1 MLKQLKRKGILALA
15 CVISIFSMSVCAF
28 AKPDWPLDT
37 GCQSEAGIVM
47 DLDSGAVL
55 FAQNIHVQEYPASI
69 TKLLTALVVVENASM
84 DEQGTLSQDAVYN
97 VESGSGNKLQLEE
110 GDVLS
115 VKDCLYVML
124 IQSSNQ
130 AANALAEHVGGS
142 REAFA
147 DMMNEKAASLGCRES
162 HFVNPSGLNDP
173 EQLTSAYD
181 MAQIGAA
188 VFGNPTLLEICSTT
202 SATLPPTI
210 NNPNGRTYSM
220 EHKLVVTGDSSD
232 ENYYPSAVAGKTG
245 YTSLAGQTLVTY
257 AEQDGRRQVAVTL
270 KSTQRTHYSDTKTIL
285 DFGFARFKNVS
296 VAENETDYVTG
307 EEPVTIGDE
316 TYSPSDLYLD
326 EKAVVTLP
334 NDAQFSDADKYLQ
347 TEIPASHPEGAV
359 GRIIYTYNDRQ
370 IGVAWVYSTK
380 AASAPVSAE
389 DGTDNETA
397 GSENTTDAA
406 KTGTSSTADKEKKPL
421 KLTKATYIAAGAGVV
436 VLLIAAA
443 VIWFMIQR
451 KQEEERMRVL
461 REKRRKRLADMGCSE
476 EEFERLVNERKN
488 ALRERTMPEPD
499 DDDGSGDEVS
509 DHSEDLPEEY
519 PDDEYDSWEDEHEDD
534 LDDPEEDTD
543 DREKERKDHY
553 RDADDEDIMLQK
565 ELAEEVRSSMLGRK
579 KKTTKKDT
587 DDDIEF
593 IDL

>member
-84 DEQGTLSQDAVYN
+84 DEQVTFSHDAVYN

-124 IQSSNQ
+124 LQSSNQ

-334 NDAQFSDADKYLQ
+334 NDAKFSDADKYLQ

-359 GRIIYTYNDRQ
+359 ARIIYTYNDRQ

-436 VLLIAAA
+436 VLQIAAA

-488 ALRERTMPEPD
+488 ALRERTMSEPD

-534 LDDPEEDTD
+534 LDDPD
-543 DREKERKDHY
+543 EKEDVPG
-553 RDADDEDIMLQK
+553 ED
-565 ELAEEVRSSMLGRK
+565 R
-579 KKTTKKDT
+579 
-587 DDDIEF
+587 
-593 IDL
+593 

>member
-84 DEQGTLSQDAVYN
+84 DEQVTFSHDAVYN

-124 IQSSNQ
+124 LQSSNQ

-210 NNPNGRTYSM
+210 NNSNGRTYSM

-359 GRIIYTYNDRQ
+359 ARIIYTYNDRQ

-534 LDDPEEDTD
+534 LDDPD
-543 DREKERKDHY
+543 EKEDVPG
-553 RDADDEDIMLQK
+553 ED
-565 ELAEEVRSSMLGRK
+565 R
-579 KKTTKKDT
+579 
-587 DDDIEF
+587 
-593 IDL
+593 

>member
-84 DEQGTLSQDAVYN
+84 DEQVTFSHDAVYN

-124 IQSSNQ
+124 LQSSNQ

-334 NDAQFSDADKYLQ
+334 NDAKFSDADKYLQ

-359 GRIIYTYNDRQ
+359 ARIIYTYNDRQ

-488 ALRERTMPEPD
+488 AVRERTMSEPD

-534 LDDPEEDTD
+534 LDDPD
-543 DREKERKDHY
+543 EKEDVPG
-553 RDADDEDIMLQK
+553 ED
-565 ELAEEVRSSMLGRK
+565 R
-579 KKTTKKDT
+579 
-587 DDDIEF
+587 
-593 IDL
+593 

>member
-69 TKLLTALVVVENASM
+69 TKLLTALVVVENSSM
-84 DEQGTLSQDAVYN
+84 DEQVTFSHDAVYN

-124 IQSSNQ
+124 LQSSNQ

-359 GRIIYTYNDRQ
+359 ARIIYTYNDRQ

-534 LDDPEEDTD
+534 LDDPD
-543 DREKERKDHY
+543 EKEDVPG
-553 RDADDEDIMLQK
+553 ED
-565 ELAEEVRSSMLGRK
+565 R
-579 KKTTKKDT
+579 
-587 DDDIEF
+587 
-593 IDL
+593 

>member
-84 DEQGTLSQDAVYN
+84 DEQVTFSHDAVYN

-124 IQSSNQ
+124 LQSSNP

-359 GRIIYTYNDRQ
+359 ARIIYTYNDRQ

-488 ALRERTMPEPD
+488 ALRERTMSEPD
-499 DDDGSGDEVS
+499 ENDGSGDEVS
-509 DHSEDLPEEY
+509 DHSEDLSEEY

-534 LDDPEEDTD
+534 LDDPD
-543 DREKERKDHY
+543 EKEDVPG
-553 RDADDEDIMLQK
+553 ED
-565 ELAEEVRSSMLGRK
+565 R
-579 KKTTKKDT
+579 
-587 DDDIEF
+587 
-593 IDL
+593 

>member
-84 DEQGTLSQDAVYN
+84 DEQVTFSHDAVYN

-124 IQSSNQ
+124 LQSSNQ

-359 GRIIYTYNDRQ
+359 ARIIYTYNDRQ

-397 GSENTTDAA
+397 GSENTTDAV

-488 ALRERTMPEPD
+488 ALRERTMSEPD

-534 LDDPEEDTD
+534 LDDPD
-543 DREKERKDHY
+543 EKEDVPG
-553 RDADDEDIMLQK
+553 ED
-565 ELAEEVRSSMLGRK
+565 R
-579 KKTTKKDT
+579 
-587 DDDIEF
+587 
-593 IDL
+593 

>member
-69 TKLLTALVVVENASM
+69 TKLLTALVVVENNSM
-84 DEQGTLSQDAVYN
+84 DEQVTFSHDAVYN

-124 IQSSNQ
+124 LQSSNQ

-307 EEPVTIGDE
+307 GEPVTSGDE

-359 GRIIYTYNDRQ
+359 ARIIYTYNDRQ

-389 DGTDNETA
+389 DGPDNETA

-476 EEFERLVNERKN
+476 EEFERLLNERKN
-488 ALRERTMPEPD
+488 ALRERTMSEPD
-499 DDDGSGDEVS
+499 ENDGSGDEVS

-534 LDDPEEDTD
+534 LDDPD
-543 DREKERKDHY
+543 EKEDVPG
-553 RDADDEDIMLQK
+553 ED
-565 ELAEEVRSSMLGRK
+565 R
-579 KKTTKKDT
+579 
-587 DDDIEF
+587 
-593 IDL
+593 

>member
-84 DEQGTLSQDAVYN
+84 DEQVTFSHDAVYN

-124 IQSSNQ
+124 LQSSNQ

-296 VAENETDYVTG
+296 VAENETDYGTG

-534 LDDPEEDTD
+534 LDDPD
-543 DREKERKDHY
+543 EKEDVPG
-553 RDADDEDIMLQK
+553 ED
-565 ELAEEVRSSMLGRK
+565 R
-579 KKTTKKDT
+579 
-587 DDDIEF
+587 
-593 IDL
+593 

>member
-84 DEQGTLSQDAVYN
+84 DEQVTFSHDAVYN

-124 IQSSNQ
+124 LQSSNQ

-359 GRIIYTYNDRQ
+359 ARIIYTYNDRQ

-476 EEFERLVNERKN
+476 EEVERLVNERKN

-534 LDDPEEDTD
+534 LDDPD
-543 DREKERKDHY
+543 EKEDVPG
-553 RDADDEDIMLQK
+553 ED
-565 ELAEEVRSSMLGRK
+565 R
-579 KKTTKKDT
+579 
-587 DDDIEF
+587 
-593 IDL
+593 

>member
-1 MLKQLKRKGILALA
+1 MLKQLKRMGLLALTCA
-15 CVISIFSMSVCAF
+15 VSLFTMSLCAF

-47 DLDSGAVL
+47 DMDSGAVL

-69 TKLLTALVVVENASM
+69 TKLLTGLVVVENASM
-84 DEQGTLSQDAVYN
+84 DDQVTFSHDAVYN
-97 VESGSGNKLQLEE
+97 VEDGSGNKLQLEE

-124 IQSSNQ
+124 LQSSNQ
-130 AANALAEHVGGS
+130 AANALAEHVAGS

-147 DMMNEKAASLGCRES
+147 DMMNDKAASLGCRES

-188 VFGNPTLLEICSTT
+188 VFNNQTLLEICSST

-220 EHKLVVTGDSSD
+220 EHKLVVTDNSDD

-257 AEQDGRRQVAVTL
+257 AEQNGRRQVAVTL

-285 DFGFARFKNVS
+285 EFGFARFKNVS
-296 VAENETDYVTG
+296 VAENETNYVTG
-307 EEPVTIGDE
+307 DEQVTIGDVSYE
-316 TYSPSDLYLD
+316 SSDLYLD
-326 EKAVVTLP
+326 EKAVITLP
-334 NDAQFSDADKYLQ
+334 NDAQFSDADQYLQ

-370 IGVAWVYSTK
+370 IGVAWVYSKT
-380 AASAPVSAE
+380 AVSAAAVSE
-389 DGTDNETA
+389 ES
-397 GSENTTDAA
+397 SENTEMTESTAS
-406 KTGTSSTADKEKKPL
+406 TGTDTTDSNTNGTPSDVNDAKKDKKPL
-421 KLTKATYIAAGAGVV
+421 ELTRGTWIAVGIGAAILLV
-436 VLLIAAA
+436 VLIISWIML
-443 VIWFMIQR
+443 QR
-451 KQEEERMRVL
+451 KKEEERMRIL
-461 REKRRKRLADMGCSE
+461 REKRRKRLADIGCSE

-488 ALRERTMPEPD
+488 ALRERPLPEPD
-499 DDDGSGDEVS
+499 EEEIEEAE
-509 DHSEDLPEEY
+509 EDAIEPYLEE
-519 PDDEYDSWEDEHEDD
+519 EDVQEEPADVVD
-534 LDDPEEDTD
+534 TDTDPEEPQEED
-543 DREKERKDHY
+543 D
-553 RDADDEDIMLQK
+553 APLEDN
-565 ELAEEVRSSMLGRK
+565 
-579 KKTTKKDT
+579 
-587 DDDIEF
+587 
-593 IDL
+593 

>member
-84 DEQGTLSQDAVYN
+84 DEQVTFSHDAVYN

-124 IQSSNQ
+124 LQSSNQ

-188 VFGNPTLLEICSTT
+188 VFGNPALLEICSTT

-307 EEPVTIGDE
+307 EEAVTIGDE

-499 DDDGSGDEVS
+499 EEEPENDGSGDEVS

-534 LDDPEEDTD
+534 LDDSD
-543 DREKERKDHY
+543 EKEDVPG
-553 RDADDEDIMLQK
+553 ED
-565 ELAEEVRSSMLGRK
+565 R
-579 KKTTKKDT
+579 
-587 DDDIEF
+587 
-593 IDL
+593 

>member
-84 DEQGTLSQDAVYN
+84 DEQVTFSHDAVYN

-124 IQSSNQ
+124 LQSSNQ

-220 EHKLVVTGDSSD
+220 GHKLVVTGDSSD

-499 DDDGSGDEVS
+499 DDGSGDEVS

-534 LDDPEEDTD
+534 LDDPD
-543 DREKERKDHY
+543 EKEDVPG
-553 RDADDEDIMLQK
+553 ED
-565 ELAEEVRSSMLGRK
+565 R
-579 KKTTKKDT
+579 
-587 DDDIEF
+587 
-593 IDL
+593 

>member
-84 DEQGTLSQDAVYN
+84 DEQVTFSHDAVYN

-124 IQSSNQ
+124 LQSSNQ

-359 GRIIYTYNDRQ
+359 ARIIYTYNDRQ

-443 VIWFMIQR
+443 VIWFMIQK

-534 LDDPEEDTD
+534 LDDPD
-543 DREKERKDHY
+543 EKEDVPG
-553 RDADDEDIMLQK
+553 ED
-565 ELAEEVRSSMLGRK
+565 R
-579 KKTTKKDT
+579 
-587 DDDIEF
+587 
-593 IDL
+593 

>member
-1 MLKQLKRKGILALA
+1 MMLKQLKRKGILALA

-84 DEQGTLSQDAVYN
+84 DEQVTFSHDAVYN

-124 IQSSNQ
+124 LQSSNQ

-534 LDDPEEDTD
+534 LDDPD
-543 DREKERKDHY
+543 EKEDVPG
-553 RDADDEDIMLQK
+553 ED
-565 ELAEEVRSSMLGRK
+565 R
-579 KKTTKKDT
+579 
-587 DDDIEF
+587 
-593 IDL
+593 

>member
-84 DEQGTLSQDAVYN
+84 DEQVTFSHDAVYN

-124 IQSSNQ
+124 LQSSNQ

-220 EHKLVVTGDSSD
+220 ERKLVVTGDSSD

-359 GRIIYTYNDRQ
+359 ARIIYTYNDRQ

-534 LDDPEEDTD
+534 LDDPD
-543 DREKERKDHY
+543 EKEDVPG
-553 RDADDEDIMLQK
+553 ED
-565 ELAEEVRSSMLGRK
+565 R
-579 KKTTKKDT
+579 
-587 DDDIEF
+587 
-593 IDL
+593 

>member
-84 DEQGTLSQDAVYN
+84 DEQVTFSHDAVYN

-124 IQSSNQ
+124 LQSSNQ

-220 EHKLVVTGDSSD
+220 DHKLVVTGDSSD

-359 GRIIYTYNDRQ
+359 ARIIYTYNDRQ

-499 DDDGSGDEVS
+499 DDGSGDEVS

-534 LDDPEEDTD
+534 LDDPD
-543 DREKERKDHY
+543 EKEDVPG
-553 RDADDEDIMLQK
+553 ED
-565 ELAEEVRSSMLGRK
+565 R
-579 KKTTKKDT
+579 
-587 DDDIEF
+587 
-593 IDL
+593 

>member
-84 DEQGTLSQDAVYN
+84 DEQVTFSHDAVYN

-124 IQSSNQ
+124 LQSSNQ

-334 NDAQFSDADKYLQ
+334 NDAKFSDADKYLQ

-534 LDDPEEDTD
+534 LDDPD
-543 DREKERKDHY
+543 EKEDVPG
-553 RDADDEDIMLQK
+553 ED
-565 ELAEEVRSSMLGRK
+565 R
-579 KKTTKKDT
+579 
-587 DDDIEF
+587 
-593 IDL
+593 

>member
-55 FAQNIHVQEYPASI
+55 FAQNIHVQECPASI

-84 DEQGTLSQDAVYN
+84 DEQVTFSHDAVYN

-124 IQSSNQ
+124 LQSSNQ

-359 GRIIYTYNDRQ
+359 ARIIYTYNDRQ

-534 LDDPEEDTD
+534 LDDPD
-543 DREKERKDHY
+543 EKEDVPG
-553 RDADDEDIMLQK
+553 ED
-565 ELAEEVRSSMLGRK
+565 R
-579 KKTTKKDT
+579 
-587 DDDIEF
+587 
-593 IDL
+593 

>member
-1 MLKQLKRKGILALA
+1 MLKQLKRMGLLALTCA
-15 CVISIFSMSVCAF
+15 VSLFTMSLCAF

-47 DLDSGAVL
+47 DMDSGAVL

-69 TKLLTALVVVENASM
+69 TKLLTGLVVVENASM
-84 DEQGTLSQDAVYN
+84 DDQVTFSHDAVYN
-97 VESGSGNKLQLEE
+97 VEDGSGNKLQLEE

-124 IQSSNQ
+124 LQSSNQ
-130 AANALAEHVGGS
+130 AANALAEHVAGS

-188 VFGNPTLLEICSTT
+188 VFNNQTLLEICSST

-220 EHKLVVTGDSSD
+220 EHKLVVTDNSDD

-257 AEQDGRRQVAVTL
+257 AEQNGRRQVAVTL

-285 DFGFARFKNVS
+285 EFGFARFKNVS
-296 VAENETDYVTG
+296 VAENETNYVTG
-307 EEPVTIGDE
+307 DEPVTIGDVSYE
-316 TYSPSDLYLD
+316 PSDLYLD
-326 EKAVVTLP
+326 EKAVITLP
-334 NDAQFSDADKYLQ
+334 NDAQFSDADQYLQ

-370 IGVAWVYSTK
+370 IGVAWVYSKT
-380 AASAPVSAE
+380 AVSAAAVSE
-389 DGTDNETA
+389 ES
-397 GSENTTDAA
+397 SENTEMTESTAS
-406 KTGTSSTADKEKKPL
+406 TGTDTTDSNTNGTPSDVNDAKKDKKPL
-421 KLTKATYIAAGAGVV
+421 ELTRGTWIAVGIGAAILLV
-436 VLLIAAA
+436 VLIISWIML
-443 VIWFMIQR
+443 QR
-451 KQEEERMRVL
+451 KKEEERMRIL
-461 REKRRKRLADMGCSE
+461 REKRRKRLADIGCSE

-488 ALRERTMPEPD
+488 TLRERPLPEPD
-499 DDDGSGDEVS
+499 EEEIEEAE
-509 DHSEDLPEEY
+509 EDAIEPYLEE
-519 PDDEYDSWEDEHEDD
+519 EDVQEEPADVVD
-534 LDDPEEDTD
+534 TDTDPEEPQEED
-543 DREKERKDHY
+543 D
-553 RDADDEDIMLQK
+553 APLEDN
-565 ELAEEVRSSMLGRK
+565 
-579 KKTTKKDT
+579 
-587 DDDIEF
+587 
-593 IDL
+593 

>member
-69 TKLLTALVVVENASM
+69 TKLLTALVVVENTSM
-84 DEQGTLSQDAVYN
+84 DEQVTFSHDAVYN

-124 IQSSNQ
+124 LQSSNQ

-220 EHKLVVTGDSSD
+220 GHKLVVTGDSSD

-499 DDDGSGDEVS
+499 DDGSGDEVS

-534 LDDPEEDTD
+534 LDDPD
-543 DREKERKDHY
+543 EKEDVPG
-553 RDADDEDIMLQK
+553 ED
-565 ELAEEVRSSMLGRK
+565 R
-579 KKTTKKDT
+579 
-587 DDDIEF
+587 
-593 IDL
+593 

>member
-69 TKLLTALVVVENASM
+69 TKLLTALVVVENTSM
-84 DEQGTLSQDAVYN
+84 DEQVTFSHDAVYN

-124 IQSSNQ
+124 LQSSNQ

-359 GRIIYTYNDRQ
+359 ARIIYTYNDRQ

-389 DGTDNETA
+389 DGPDNETA

-488 ALRERTMPEPD
+488 ALREHTMSEPD
-499 DDDGSGDEVS
+499 ENDGSGDEVS

-534 LDDPEEDTD
+534 LDDPD
-543 DREKERKDHY
+543 EKEDVPG
-553 RDADDEDIMLQK
+553 ED
-565 ELAEEVRSSMLGRK
+565 R
-579 KKTTKKDT
+579 
-587 DDDIEF
+587 
-593 IDL
+593 

>member
-84 DEQGTLSQDAVYN
+84 DEQVTFSHDAVYN

-124 IQSSNQ
+124 LQSSNQ

-359 GRIIYTYNDRQ
+359 ARIIYTYNDRQ

-389 DGTDNETA
+389 DGTDNEIA

-534 LDDPEEDTD
+534 LDDPD
-543 DREKERKDHY
+543 EKEDVPG
-553 RDADDEDIMLQK
+553 ED
-565 ELAEEVRSSMLGRK
+565 R
-579 KKTTKKDT
+579 
-587 DDDIEF
+587 
-593 IDL
+593 

>member
-84 DEQGTLSQDAVYN
+84 DEQVTFSHDAVYN

-124 IQSSNQ
+124 LQSSNQ

-359 GRIIYTYNDRQ
+359 ARIIYTYNDRQ

-488 ALRERTMPEPD
+488 ALRERTMPEPN
-499 DDDGSGDEVS
+499 DDGSGDEVS

-534 LDDPEEDTD
+534 LDDPD
-543 DREKERKDHY
+543 EKEDVPG
-553 RDADDEDIMLQK
+553 ED
-565 ELAEEVRSSMLGRK
+565 R
-579 KKTTKKDT
+579 
-587 DDDIEF
+587 
-593 IDL
+593 

>member
-84 DEQGTLSQDAVYN
+84 DEQVTFSHDAVYN

-124 IQSSNQ
+124 LQSSNQ

-296 VAENETDYVTG
+296 VAENETDYVTDYVTG

-359 GRIIYTYNDRQ
+359 ARIIYTYNDRQ

-509 DHSEDLPEEY
+509 DHSEDLSEEY

-534 LDDPEEDTD
+534 LDDPD
-543 DREKERKDHY
+543 EKEDVPG
-553 RDADDEDIMLQK
+553 ED
-565 ELAEEVRSSMLGRK
+565 R
-579 KKTTKKDT
+579 
-587 DDDIEF
+587 
-593 IDL
+593 

>member
-84 DEQGTLSQDAVYN
+84 DEQVTFSHDAVYN

-124 IQSSNQ
+124 LQSSNQ

-359 GRIIYTYNDRQ
+359 ARIIYTYNDRQ

-534 LDDPEEDTD
+534 LDDPD
-543 DREKERKDHY
+543 EKEDIPG
-553 RDADDEDIMLQK
+553 ED
-565 ELAEEVRSSMLGRK
+565 R
-579 KKTTKKDT
+579 
-587 DDDIEF
+587 
-593 IDL
+593 

>member
-1 MLKQLKRKGILALA
+1 MMLKQLKRKGILALA

-84 DEQGTLSQDAVYN
+84 DEQVTFSHDAVYN

-124 IQSSNQ
+124 LQSSNQ

-499 DDDGSGDEVS
+499 DDGSGDEVS

-534 LDDPEEDTD
+534 LDDPD
-543 DREKERKDHY
+543 EKEDVPG
-553 RDADDEDIMLQK
+553 ED
-565 ELAEEVRSSMLGRK
+565 R
-579 KKTTKKDT
+579 
-587 DDDIEF
+587 
-593 IDL
+593 

>member
-84 DEQGTLSQDAVYN
+84 DEQVTFSHDAVYN

-124 IQSSNQ
+124 LQSSNQ

-326 EKAVVTLP
+326 EKAVITLP

-359 GRIIYTYNDRQ
+359 ARIIYTYNDRQ

-443 VIWFMIQR
+443 VVWFMIQR
-451 KQEEERMRVL
+451 KQEEEQMRVL

-534 LDDPEEDTD
+534 LDDPD
-543 DREKERKDHY
+543 EKEDVPG
-553 RDADDEDIMLQK
+553 ED
-565 ELAEEVRSSMLGRK
+565 R
-579 KKTTKKDT
+579 
-587 DDDIEF
+587 
-593 IDL
+593 

>member
-84 DEQGTLSQDAVYN
+84 DEQVTFSHDAVYN

-124 IQSSNQ
+124 LQSSNQ

-326 EKAVVTLP
+326 EKAVLTLP

-534 LDDPEEDTD
+534 LDDPD
-543 DREKERKDHY
+543 EKEDVPG
-553 RDADDEDIMLQK
+553 ED
-565 ELAEEVRSSMLGRK
+565 R
-579 KKTTKKDT
+579 
-587 DDDIEF
+587 
-593 IDL
+593 

>member
-84 DEQGTLSQDAVYN
+84 DEQVTFSHDAVYN

-124 IQSSNQ
+124 LQSSNQ

-142 REAFA
+142 REAFV

-359 GRIIYTYNDRQ
+359 ARIIYTYNDRQ

-534 LDDPEEDTD
+534 LDDPD
-543 DREKERKDHY
+543 EKEDVPG
-553 RDADDEDIMLQK
+553 ED
-565 ELAEEVRSSMLGRK
+565 R
-579 KKTTKKDT
+579 
-587 DDDIEF
+587 
-593 IDL
+593 

>member
-69 TKLLTALVVVENASM
+69 TKLLTALVVVENTSM
-84 DEQGTLSQDAVYN
+84 DEQVTFSHDAVYN

-124 IQSSNQ
+124 LQSSNQ

-359 GRIIYTYNDRQ
+359 ARIIYTYNDRQ

-389 DGTDNETA
+389 DGPDNETA

-534 LDDPEEDTD
+534 LDDPD
-543 DREKERKDHY
+543 EKEDVPG
-553 RDADDEDIMLQK
+553 ED
-565 ELAEEVRSSMLGRK
+565 R
-579 KKTTKKDT
+579 
-587 DDDIEF
+587 
-593 IDL
+593 

>member
-84 DEQGTLSQDAVYN
+84 DEQVTFSHDAVYN

-124 IQSSNQ
+124 LQSSNQ

-359 GRIIYTYNDRQ
+359 ARIIYTYNDRQ

-389 DGTDNETA
+389 DGTDNETV

-534 LDDPEEDTD
+534 LDDPD
-543 DREKERKDHY
+543 EKEDVPG
-553 RDADDEDIMLQK
+553 ED
-565 ELAEEVRSSMLGRK
+565 R
-579 KKTTKKDT
+579 
-587 DDDIEF
+587 
-593 IDL
+593 

>member
-84 DEQGTLSQDAVYN
+84 DEQVTFSHDAVYN

-124 IQSSNQ
+124 LQSSNQ

-359 GRIIYTYNDRQ
+359 ARIIYTYNDRQ

-519 PDDEYDSWEDEHEDD
+519 PDDEYDSWENEHEDD
-534 LDDPEEDTD
+534 LDDPD
-543 DREKERKDHY
+543 EKEDVPG
-553 RDADDEDIMLQK
+553 ED
-565 ELAEEVRSSMLGRK
+565 R
-579 KKTTKKDT
+579 
-587 DDDIEF
+587 
-593 IDL
+593 

>member
-69 TKLLTALVVVENASM
+69 TKLLTALVVVENTSM
-84 DEQGTLSQDAVYN
+84 DEQVTFSHDAVYN

-124 IQSSNQ
+124 LQSSNQ

-359 GRIIYTYNDRQ
+359 ARIIYTYNDRQ

-389 DGTDNETA
+389 DGPDNETA

-406 KTGTSSTADKEKKPL
+406 KIGTSSTADKEKKPL

-488 ALRERTMPEPD
+488 ALRERTMSEPD
-499 DDDGSGDEVS
+499 ENDGSGDEVS

-534 LDDPEEDTD
+534 LDDPD
-543 DREKERKDHY
+543 EKEDVPG
-553 RDADDEDIMLQK
+553 ED
-565 ELAEEVRSSMLGRK
+565 R
-579 KKTTKKDT
+579 
-587 DDDIEF
+587 
-593 IDL
+593 

>member
-84 DEQGTLSQDAVYN
+84 DEQVTFSHDAVYN

-124 IQSSNQ
+124 LQSSNQ

-359 GRIIYTYNDRQ
+359 ARIIYTYNDRQ

-436 VLLIAAA
+436 VLQIAAA

-534 LDDPEEDTD
+534 LDDPD
-543 DREKERKDHY
+543 EKEDVPG
-553 RDADDEDIMLQK
+553 ED
-565 ELAEEVRSSMLGRK
+565 R
-579 KKTTKKDT
+579 
-587 DDDIEF
+587 
-593 IDL
+593 

>member
-1 MLKQLKRKGILALA
+1 MLKQLKQKGILALA

-84 DEQGTLSQDAVYN
+84 DEQVTFSHDAVYN

-124 IQSSNQ
+124 LQSSNQ

-142 REAFA
+142 RETFA

-499 DDDGSGDEVS
+499 DDGSGDEVS

-534 LDDPEEDTD
+534 LDDPD
-543 DREKERKDHY
+543 EKEDVPG
-553 RDADDEDIMLQK
+553 ED
-565 ELAEEVRSSMLGRK
+565 R
-579 KKTTKKDT
+579 
-587 DDDIEF
+587 
-593 IDL
+593 

>member
-84 DEQGTLSQDAVYN
+84 DEQVTFSHDAVYN

-124 IQSSNQ
+124 LQSSNQ

-488 ALRERTMPEPD
+488 ALREHTMPEPD

-534 LDDPEEDTD
+534 LDDPD
-543 DREKERKDHY
+543 EKEDVPG
-553 RDADDEDIMLQK
+553 ED
-565 ELAEEVRSSMLGRK
+565 R
-579 KKTTKKDT
+579 
-587 DDDIEF
+587 
-593 IDL
+593 

>member
-84 DEQGTLSQDAVYN
+84 DEQVTFSHDAVYN

-124 IQSSNQ
+124 LQSSNQ

-359 GRIIYTYNDRQ
+359 ARIIYTYNDRQ

-499 DDDGSGDEVS
+499 DDDGSGDEAS

-534 LDDPEEDTD
+534 LDDPD
-543 DREKERKDHY
+543 EKEDVPG
-553 RDADDEDIMLQK
+553 ED
-565 ELAEEVRSSMLGRK
+565 R
-579 KKTTKKDT
+579 
-587 DDDIEF
+587 
-593 IDL
+593 

>member
-84 DEQGTLSQDAVYN
+84 DEQVTFSHDAVYN

-124 IQSSNQ
+124 LQSSNQ

-359 GRIIYTYNDRQ
+359 ARIIYTYNDRQ

-436 VLLIAAA
+436 FLLIAAA

-534 LDDPEEDTD
+534 LDDPD
-543 DREKERKDHY
+543 EKEDVPG
-553 RDADDEDIMLQK
+553 ED
-565 ELAEEVRSSMLGRK
+565 R
-579 KKTTKKDT
+579 
-587 DDDIEF
+587 
-593 IDL
+593 